1 VVSVD
6 YATRVSDLQFRF
18 SDLRFRPTL
27 VGTLL
32 MLVCIPLFIKFGFWQ
47 YNKAEQKRQLQAMFD
62 RALTTEAV
70 ELPQAFDDIG
80 IWRYRQV
87 KVAGHYEPRYQILL
101 DNQVEQDRVG
111 YHVITPLKIG
121 GTEKY
126 VLVDRGWIAAN
137 TDRNQLPEVLPPAG
151 EQQVRGHLWLPADK
165 FYSLESDARSDGQRL
180 WKTVWQNMD
189 MAAYRQSVPAEV
201 LPLVIRLDAEIKTG
215 GYLRQW
221 PAPAERI
228 TTHIGYAYQWFGF
241 AAAALLIWL
250 FTSIKRQE
258 TSGSSNH

>member
-1 VVSVD
+1 VVSTD
-6 YATRVSDLQFRF
+6 YATRVIDLQFRF
-18 SDLRFRPTL
+18 SQHRFHPTL

-47 YNKAEQKRQLQAMFD
+47 YNKAEQKRQLQAMYD
-62 RALTTEAV
+62 HALTTEAV
-70 ELPQAFDDIG
+70 ELPLAFDHTES
-80 IWRYRQV
+80 WRYRQV

-137 TDRNQLPEVLPPAG
+137 ADRNQLPPVKPPTG
-151 EQQVRGHLWLPADK
+151 EQQVRGHLWLPSDK
-165 FYSLESDARSDGQRL
+165 FYSLKPEVAASGQHAWQVL
-180 WKTVWQNMD
+180 WQNLD
-189 MAAYRQSVPAEV
+189 MVAYRRLVPAEV
-201 LPLVIRLDAEIKTG
+201 LPLMIRLDPASDAG
-215 GYLRQW
+215 GYARQW

-228 TTHIGYAYQWFGF
+228 TTHVGYAYQWFGF
-241 AAAALLIWL
+241 ALAAFLIWF
-250 FTSIKRQE
+250 FTGFKRL
-258 TSGSSNH
+258 TKSGISNL

>member
-1 VVSVD
+1 MVSVD

-18 SDLRFRPTL
+18 SGLRFRPTL

-62 RALTTEAV
+62 RALATEAV
-70 ELPQAFDDIG
+70 ELPPAFGDIES
-80 IWRYRQV
+80 WRYRQV
-87 KVAGHYEPRYQILL
+87 KVAGQYDSRYQILL
-101 DNQVEQDRVG
+101 DNQIEQDRVG
-111 YHVITPLKIG
+111 YHVITPLKIS

-137 TDRNQLPEVLPPAG
+137 ADRNQLPEVWPPAG

-165 FYSLESDARSDGQRL
+165 FYSLESDVTSGGQRP
-180 WKTVWQNMD
+180 WNTVWQNMD
-189 MAAYRQSVPAEV
+189 MAAYRQSVPVEV
-201 LPLVIRLDAEIKTG
+201 LPLAIRLDAEIKIG

-250 FTSIKRQE
+250 FTSIKRQDKP
-258 TSGSSNH
+258 GISNN

>member
-1 VVSVD
+1 MVSVD

-62 RALTTEAV
+62 RALATEAV
-70 ELPQAFDDIG
+70 ELPPAFADIEA
-80 IWRYRQV
+80 WRYRQV
-87 KVAGHYEPRYQILL
+87 KVTGHYEPRYQILL

-137 TDRNQLPEVLPPAG
+137 ADRNKLPPVQPPAG
-151 EQQVRGHLWLPADK
+151 EQQVRGHLWLSSDK
-165 FYSLESDARSDGQRL
+165 FYSLEPEAATGDGRAWQAL
-180 WKTVWQNMD
+180 WQNMD
-189 MAAYRQSVPAEV
+189 MAAYRRLVPAEV
-201 LPLVIRLDAEIKTG
+201 LPLVIRLDADSEAG
-215 GYLRQW
+215 GYAREW
-221 PAPAERI
+221 PAPSERI
-228 TTHIGYAYQWFGF
+228 TTHTGYAYQWFGF
-241 AAAALLIWL
+241 AAAAFLIWL

-258 TSGSSNH
+258 KPDISNY